1 MPPQQS
7 DPRGHPW
14 WKHMPSERRSQAL
27 WRRHTSRLVVLLGS
41 RRGLLSLV
49 LLLYLGIVLV
59 IARSG
64 AGALSLVVLF
74 PLLLVPALAGLAWW
88 LTWDEYHR

>member
-1 MPPQQS
+1 
-7 DPRGHPW
+7 
-14 WKHMPSERRSQAL
+14 
-27 WRRHTSRLVVLLGS
+27 
-41 RRGLLSLV
+41 V